1 MGFFDQEFKTIL
13 GTAGMVF
20 VSYIGL
26 TQIASISEEV
36 KNPERNIPRG
46 MLAAFGTVLFVYLV
60 GTFIMVGVLPAAEL
74 ANDLTPVAI
83 SRGKPRWFKG
93 EEEESLFP
101 SWDMIKNVSNLD
113 DASWE
118 TKYQFENL
126 NLLDP
131 EATAKE
137 LEGKVLMCWEGPGKF
152 CHRQC
157 EP

>member
-1 MGFFDQEFKTIL
+1 MIRIYT
-13 GTAGMVF
+13 
-20 VSYIGL
+20 SYWSNL
-26 TQIASISEEV
+26 KKV
-36 KNPERNIPRG
+36 
-46 MLAAFGTVLFVYLV
+46 V
-60 GTFIMVGVLPAAEL
+60 

-157 EP
+157 VASWLRKVPGVEVEELVFS